1 MTRWA
6 AAAVMVAA
14 LSLSVPGGMQV
25 AYADAQGDLDAATAK
40 VRDANAAYDAAVAK
54 QGEIAGKIDELS
66 ASIEQKTADVTSKRQ
81 AASQAIRKAYVT
93 GKEGSSLM
101 AAIVDSTSISEAI
114 RTLQYYM
121 AASEAQSSSIAS
133 LESAIAE
140 LNGEQTALRQ
150 AKSEQDQAVTAAE
163 RTKVSALDA
172 QESARKRVS
181 AETARKAAAA
191 ALAAQ
196 RAASSSSSTG
206 SGTNGGGTSTY
217 TSDVSGDEAAAKEWI
232 AHKESGGSYTARNGR
247 YIGRY
252 QLASSYLGGD
262 YSPAHQEE
270 VADAYVKNR
279 YGSWSAARAYWQKM
293 GWY

>member
-1 MTRWA
+1 
-6 AAAVMVAA
+6 MVAA
-14 LSLSVPGGMQV
+14 LSLSVPGGMRV

>member
-1 MTRWA
+1 
-6 AAAVMVAA
+6 MVAA

>member
-1 MTRWA
+1 
-6 AAAVMVAA
+6 MVAA

-121 AASEAQSSSIAS
+121 AASEAQSSSIAR

-181 AETARKAAAA
+181 AETARKVAAA

>member
-1 MTRWA
+1 
-6 AAAVMVAA
+6 MVAA
-14 LSLSVPGGMQV
+14 LSLGAPCGMRV

-40 VRDANAAYDAAVAK
+40 VRDANASYDAAAAK
-54 QGEIAGKIDELS
+54 QGEIAGKIGELS

-93 GKEGSSLM
+93 GKEGSNLM
-101 AAIVDSTSISEAI
+101 AVIVGSESISEAI
-114 RTLQYYM
+114 RMLQYYM
-121 AASEAQSSSIAS
+121 AASEAQSSSIVS
-133 LESAIAE
+133 LESAITE
-140 LNGEQTALRQ
+140 LNGEQEALRQ
-150 AKSEQDQAVTAAE
+150 AKSEQDQAVASAE
-163 RTKVSALDA
+163 RAKVSALDA

-181 AETARKAAAA
+181 AETARKSAQA

-196 RAASSSSSTG
+196 RTASLSSSTG
-206 SGTNGGGTSTY
+206 SGTNGGGTSSY
-217 TSDVSGDEAAAKEWI
+217 TSDVSGDEASAKEWI

-247 YIGRY
+247 YVGRY

-279 YGSWSAARAYWQKM
+279 YGSWSAAKAFWLTHN
-293 GWY
+293 WY

>member
-1 MTRWA
+1 
-6 AAAVMVAA
+6 MVAA
-14 LSLSVPGGMQV
+14 LSLSVPGGMRV

-54 QGEIAGKIDELS
+54 QGEITGKIDELS